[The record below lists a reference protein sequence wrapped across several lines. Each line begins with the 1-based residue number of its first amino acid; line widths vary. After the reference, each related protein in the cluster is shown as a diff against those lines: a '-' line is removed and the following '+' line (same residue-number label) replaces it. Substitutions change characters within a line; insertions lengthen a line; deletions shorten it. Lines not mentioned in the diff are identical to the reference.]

1 MKIFEGGHIVKKKKA
16 GFWRHALFLGPA
28 SAAFLI
34 AVLIPFIISMGYAFT
49 DWNGVANKA
58 NFVGLKNFIDIF
70 TGKSR
75 FLDSFWFTL
84 KISVVNV
91 ILINI
96 VGTLFA
102 VALTSKVKGRGAF
115 RVMFYLPQTIG
126 GLILGFV
133 WQFIFV
139 NGFPAIAETFHIG
152 ILNQQWLGTES
163 TAFAALVIVSVW
175 QNTGYVMVIMIAAL
189 SGIPSEMVESAKM
202 DGANAVTVFFK
213 VKLPLCISYITVSL
227 FWTIANAFKMFDLNF
242 SLTKGGPYG
251 STNSLA
257 LGIYNDAFS
266 NNKYGLATAESM
278 VFFVIIMVI
287 TGVQLYFTNKKE
299 RELL

>member
-1 MKIFEGGHIVKKKKA
+1 MKKKKA
-16 GFWRHALFLGPA
+16 GFWRHLLFLGPA
-28 SAAFLI
+28 SAVFFI

-49 DWNGVANKA
+49 DWNGVANEV
-58 NFVGLKNFIDIF
+58 NFVAFQNFIDIF

-84 KISVVNV
+84 KITIVNV
-91 ILINI
+91 VLICV
-96 VGTLFA
+96 VGTLLA
-102 VALTSKVKGRGAF
+102 VALTSKMKGTGVF

-152 ILNQQWLGTES
+152 ILDQQWLGTET
-163 TAFAALVIVSVW
+163 TAFVALVVVSVW
-175 QNTGYVMVIMIAAL
+175 QNAGYVMVIMIAAL
-189 SGIPSEMVESAKM
+189 SGVPSEMVESAKI
-202 DGANAVTVFFK
+202 DGANGLTIFFK
-213 VKLPLCISYITVSL
+213 VKLPLCISYITVCL

-257 LGIYNDAFS
+257 LAIYNDAFS

-278 VFFVIIMVI
+278 VFFVITMVI
-287 TGVQLYFTNKKE
+287 TGIQFYFTNKKE

>member
-1 MKIFEGGHIVKKKKA
+1 MKKKKV
-16 GFWRHALFLGPA
+16 GFWRHLLFLGPA
-28 SAAFLI
+28 SAAFFI

-49 DWNGVANKA
+49 DWNGVANEVK
-58 NFVGLKNFIDIF
+58 FVGLKNFIDIF

-84 KISVVNV
+84 KITVVNV
-91 ILINI
+91 ILISV
-96 VGTLFA
+96 VGTLLA
-102 VALTSKVKGRGAF
+102 AALTSKIKGTGIF

-139 NGFPAIAETFHIG
+139 NGFPAIAQALHLD
-152 ILNQQWLGTES
+152 ILNQQWLGTET

-175 QNTGYVMVIMIAAL
+175 QNAGYVMVIMIAAL
-189 SGIPSEMVESAKM
+189 SGVPSEMVESAKI
-202 DGANAVTVFFK
+202 DGAGSIKIFFK
-213 VKLPLCISYITVSL
+213 VKLPLCISYITVCL

-257 LGIYNDAFS
+257 LAIYNDAFS

-287 TGVQLYFTNKKE
+287 TGIQFYFTNKKE

>member
-1 MKIFEGGHIVKKKKA
+1 MKKKKT
-16 GFWRHALFLGPA
+16 GFWRHLLFLGPA
-28 SAAFLI
+28 SAAFFI
-34 AVLIPFIISMGYAFT
+34 AVLIPFIISMGYACT
-49 DWNGVANKA
+49 DWNGVANEV
-58 NFVGLKNFIDIF
+58 NFVAFQNFIDIF

-84 KISVVNV
+84 KITIVNV
-91 ILINI
+91 VLICV
-96 VGTLFA
+96 VGTLLA
-102 VALTSKVKGRGAF
+102 VALTSKMKGTGVF

-152 ILNQQWLGTES
+152 ILDQQWLGTET
-163 TAFAALVIVSVW
+163 TAFVALVVVSVW
-175 QNTGYVMVIMIAAL
+175 QNAGYVMVIMIAAL
-189 SGIPSEMVESAKM
+189 SGVPSEMVESAKI
-202 DGANAVTVFFK
+202 DGANGLTIFFK
-213 VKLPLCISYITVSL
+213 VKLPLCISYITVCL

-257 LGIYNDAFS
+257 LAIYNDAFS

-287 TGVQLYFTNKKE
+287 TGIQFYFTNKKE

>member
-1 MKIFEGGHIVKKKKA
+1 MKKKKT
-16 GFWRHALFLGPA
+16 GFWRHLLFLGPA
-28 SAAFLI
+28 SAAFFI

-49 DWNGVANKA
+49 DWNGVANEV
-58 NFVGLKNFIDIF
+58 NFVAFQNFIDIF

-84 KISVVNV
+84 KITIVNV
-91 ILINI
+91 VLICV
-96 VGTLFA
+96 VGTLLA
-102 VALTSKVKGRGAF
+102 VALTSKMKGTGVF

-152 ILNQQWLGTES
+152 ILDQQWLGTET
-163 TAFAALVIVSVW
+163 TAFVALVVVSVW
-175 QNTGYVMVIMIAAL
+175 QNAGYVMVIMIAAL
-189 SGIPSEMVESAKM
+189 SGVPSEMVESAKI
-202 DGANAVTVFFK
+202 DGANGLTIFFK
-213 VKLPLCISYITVSL
+213 VKLPLCILYITVCL

-257 LGIYNDAFS
+257 LAIYNDAFS

-287 TGVQLYFTNKKE
+287 TGIQFYFTNKKE